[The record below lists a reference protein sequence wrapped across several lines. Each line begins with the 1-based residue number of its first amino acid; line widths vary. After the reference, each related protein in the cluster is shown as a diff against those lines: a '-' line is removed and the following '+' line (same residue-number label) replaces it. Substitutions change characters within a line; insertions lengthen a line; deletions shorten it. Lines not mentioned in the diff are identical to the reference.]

1 MILFSIAEGEE
12 LEYQRNMYASP
23 QIIKVKDITSDSY
36 GMISITDERNPH
48 FVLSFLAEIYDFKAK
63 SGGFG
68 RSGFAQYAWIVLRV
82 GQDFPLTKIY
92 CKHRWV
98 DTGAQKTWCK
108 DCNKDGRWT
117 MTGVEAQK

>member
-48 FVLSFLAEIYDFKAK
+48 FLLSFLMELYDSKLK
-63 SGGFG
+63 LGGG
-68 RSGFAQYAWIVLRV
+68 RLGVLQYAWVVLNV
-82 GQDFPLTKIY
+82 DQDFPLTKIY

-98 DTGAQKTWCK
+98 DTGTQKTWCK
-108 DCNKDGRWT
+108 DCNKDGVWT